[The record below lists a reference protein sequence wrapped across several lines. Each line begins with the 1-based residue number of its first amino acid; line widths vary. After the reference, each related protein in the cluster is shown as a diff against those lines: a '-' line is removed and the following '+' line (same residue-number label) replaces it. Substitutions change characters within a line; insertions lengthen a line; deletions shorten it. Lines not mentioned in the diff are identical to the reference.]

1 MTDSPGYRPAQS
13 DDQPTESETGRPGPD
28 LLYSS
33 PQPSPQLQTT
43 AGWDADP
50 LLVSGEDGYVDGEYL
65 YQDYVYD
72 DNGATTTDD
81 PDPHWPKPYNGAKPP
96 TGNVVYPTDFETY
109 GNNAADLL
117 EFRARPVPEG
127 VAYRI
132 TLQTMKQPDAAAVA
146 IGIDAGESGG
156 RSDWEFGIGELGE
169 LDLDY
174 VLVTW
179 GEGAEL
185 LEGDGTRTSLQSSV
199 DLERNQIETT
209 LPVDP
214 GRDTWRHYAVVGLW
228 DEEAHEFEQ
237 IADEPTERRPGGA
250 AGESPPPVFNVAFR
264 FDEPLVAAAGEPDV
278 GTPAT
283 VPESRES
290 EVRDDGHDSDDGPDR
305 DDDGHYRGDYGHYRE
320 HAQANALAARDISEL
335 CAEIDFAKLRD
346 GVTDVETPDSG
357 LHSRLYASQFDLG
370 EGISSEERDHTGS
383 QSSTVDVLRNRV
395 QPYSLYVP
403 ENYDPEARNPLHLHL
418 HGGGSA
424 YTSVNK
430 AQYLQE
436 LGEQRDAIVAVPEAR
451 STNLCYHDEAVL
463 DVVEVLSDV
472 FSRYAVDTRRITVS
486 GASMGGFGTLRL
498 ASLYPDLFA
507 KAFAVVAD
515 ADLPLLD
522 NLLHVPVLLWSGY
535 ADEIVP
541 PARYNPASERLRELG
556 YRHELNEFVGF
567 GHGTF
572 TLVDEWGPARH
583 FFESDYLGEPRA
595 VVNPPR
601 VVYRRVPAYDTP
613 KLDLV
618 HDGAYWV
625 DDVSVPRDADDGRV
639 DIQQLNRAPLPANP
653 TKYTDSGDFPGLHTT
668 RGTRWESR
676 IADSAPRNGFDVT
689 LEDVTGLTVFVD
701 ETSVDPEQPITLEVE
716 TNCETTVT
724 LQSAV
729 GTRKAVFEAG
739 TASESVELDDA
750 GESGS

>member
-1 MTDSPGYRPAQS
+1 MTDSHGSRSPES
-13 DDQPTESETGRPGPD
+13 DDRTTVSETAQPGPD

-33 PQPSPQLQTT
+33 PHPSPQLQKT
-43 AGWDADP
+43 ADWGADP

-72 DNGATTTDD
+72 DNGATTTDE
-81 PDPHWPKPYNGAKPP
+81 PDPHWPKPYNGTKPP

-117 EFRARPVPEG
+117 EFRTRPVSEG

-146 IGIDAGESGG
+146 IGIDADESGG
-156 RSDWEFGIGELGE
+156 RSDWGFGIGELGD

-185 LEGDGTRTSLQSSV
+185 LERDGTRTSLPSSV

-228 DEEAHEFEQ
+228 DDAAHEFEQ
-237 IADEPTERRPGGA
+237 IADDPTESRPGGA
-250 AGESPPPVFNVAFR
+250 AGERPPPVFNVAFR

-283 VPESRES
+283 VPESRDAET
-290 EVRDDGHDSDDGPDR
+290 R
-305 DDDGHYRGDYGHYRE
+305 DDDGHYRDDYGHYRE
-320 HAQANALAARDISEL
+320 HAQANALAARDVSEL
-335 CAEIDFAKLRD
+335 CADIDFAKLRD
-346 GVTDVETPDSG
+346 GVTDAATPDSG
-357 LHSRLYASQFDLG
+357 LLSRLYASRFDLG
-370 EGISSEERDHTGS
+370 EGISTEERDQTGS

-403 ENYDPEARNPLHLHL
+403 ESYDPDTRNPLHLHL

-430 AQYLQE
+430 EQYLQE

-472 FSRYAVDTRRITVS
+472 FSRYSVDTRQITVS

-613 KLDLV
+613 ELDLV

-625 DDVSVPRDADDGRV
+625 DDVSVAQDADDGRV
-639 DIQQLNRAPLPANP
+639 DVRQLNRAPHPANP
-653 TKYTDSGDFPGLHTT
+653 ARYTDSGDFPGLHTT

-676 IADSAPRNGFDVT
+676 VDDSPSRNGFEVT
-689 LEDVTGLTVFVD
+689 LEHVTGLTVSVD
-701 ETSVDPEQPITLEVE
+701 ETSVDPEQPVTLEVE
-716 TNCETTVT
+716 TDCETTVT

-729 GTRKAVFEAG
+729 GTRKAEFEAG
-739 TASESVELDDA
+739 TACESVELDDA
-750 GESGS
+750 GASGT